1 MVKPGSKSFWRCSS
15 LTPDP
20 ESEMEIRPVDF
31 PSESE
36 CESGPCRQWSESHSP
51 ADSQKGL
58 PADDR
63 FRSGEPAIGSP
74 PDVGFEMPHGDAGCQ
89 PFRPV
94 PAQENVEQKILQR
107 KIGSILFSGSRT
119 KPMEILLRV
128 APVTRIEFGE
138 QLVTQQLGRA
148 PLEIVE
154 LTQAGEMAPDVW
166 KFTRPSA
173 IWGA

>member
-1 MVKPGSKSFWRCSS
+1 M
-15 LTPDP
+15 
-20 ESEMEIRPVDF
+20 
-31 PSESE
+31 
-36 CESGPCRQWSESHSP
+36 
-51 ADSQKGL
+51 
-58 PADDR
+58 
-63 FRSGEPAIGSP
+63 AIGSP
-74 PDVGFEMPHGDAGCQ
+74 TDVGFEMPHGDTGSQ

-94 PAQENVEQKILQR
+94 PAQENVGQRILQW
-107 KIGSILFSGSRT
+107 KIGSILFAGSRT

-128 APVTRIEFGE
+128 ASVTRIKFGE
-138 QLVTQQLGRA
+138 QCVTQQLGRA